1 MQKYSSNVIEKCLE
15 RADPKTRS
23 LFIEEMGK
31 SDKLISK
38 FFFILTL
45 LTSLGLIRNPYGNF
59 VV

>member
-1 MQKYSSNVIEKCLE
+1 MQKFSSNVIEKCLE

-31 SDKLISK
+31 SDKLIS
-38 FFFILTL
+38 
-45 LTSLGLIRNPYGNF
+45 LIRNPYGNF

>member
-1 MQKYSSNVIEKCLE
+1 MQKFSSNVIEKCLE

-38 FFFILTL
+38 FFFILTQIL
-45 LTSLGLIRNPYGNF
+45 L
-59 VV
+59 